1 MKSIDATQWISWLLA
16 LIAGALSMVVFVFTT
31 FETKAESLQDKNQ
44 IEKRLDRIEAKLD
57 FLIQQAHK

>member
-31 FETKAESLQDKNQ
+31 FETKAEALNDKDH

-57 FLIQQAHK
+57 FLIQQVHK